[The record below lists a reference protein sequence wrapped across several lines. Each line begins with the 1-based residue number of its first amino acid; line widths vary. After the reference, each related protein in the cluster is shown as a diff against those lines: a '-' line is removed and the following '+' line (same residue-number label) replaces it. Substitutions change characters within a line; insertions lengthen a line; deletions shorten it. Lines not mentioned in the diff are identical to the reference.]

1 MEPQRNNPPSISTVI
16 HDMGESLRQQARQR
30 WKGVRTAQRKER
42 GRHVWRFR
50 SGSDSQERFLHVP
63 RESMTNGQNPAA
75 SLLNQLE
82 DAHWLD
88 QLQDGP
94 ERSYLLS
101 PAGNLK
107 PWPRP

>member
-1 MEPQRNNPPSISTVI
+1 
-16 HDMGESLRQQARQR
+16 
-30 WKGVRTAQRKER
+30 
-42 GRHVWRFR
+42 VWRFR
-50 SGSDSQERFLHVP
+50 SGADSQERFLHVP
-63 RESMTNGQNPAA
+63 RESMAHGQNPTA

-88 QLQDGP
+88 QLHEGP

-107 PWPRP
+107 PWPKR

>member
-1 MEPQRNNPPSISTVI
+1 MEPQETNQPSISTVI
-16 HDMGESLRQQARQR
+16 HDMGAILRQQARER
-30 WKGVRTAQRKER
+30 WKGVRTSQRKER

-50 SGSDSQERFLHVP
+50 SAADSQERFLHVP
-63 RESMTNGQNPAA
+63 RESMTHGKNPAA

-88 QLQDGP
+88 QLHEGP

-107 PWPRP
+107 PWPKR